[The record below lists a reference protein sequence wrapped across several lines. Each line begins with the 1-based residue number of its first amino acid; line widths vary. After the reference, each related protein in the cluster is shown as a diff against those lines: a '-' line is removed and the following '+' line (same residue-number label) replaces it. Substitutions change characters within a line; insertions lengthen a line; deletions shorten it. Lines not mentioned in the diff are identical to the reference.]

1 MRKQIFFLLVI
12 LISFTMYAEKP
23 RLAVMAIDDQSEKLS
38 ERIKD
43 SATIL
48 LRMHL
53 SSSGQFIVI
62 EEGRQKKMLMK
73 IVREQRKE
81 SYKMCYDDKCQI
93 PLGQALSADT
103 ILRSTV
109 TELGGTFS
117 IGVELIDLAKEAVTK
132 AANAEF
138 DGTEEGMAEA
148 VKKIAHDLTVR
159 SIEEANKRKEE
170 EEKRKEQAKIEAQ
183 KKQQM
188 ELEIKRKKEKEEELL
203 RKRKEEQKMLAYQE
217 ELHTAGSTRRT
228 VALTS
233 FLSGIAFSGAGI
245 GLIMY
250 SKQLD
255 EKWKDS
261 YELYLDAKTEEDAV
275 KHRKDVEKYRDRE
288 TATKVLG
295 GIFTGVGAGLV
306 ITGIIAWSVDS
317 KAEKGVKKKYDISF
331 TMDPFSKTAFLS
343 INY

>member
-1 MRKQIFFLLVI
+1 MRKKIVLLLLV
-12 LISFTMYAEKP
+12 LVSFSMYADKP

-117 IGVELIDLAKEAVTK
+117 IGVELIDLAKEAITK

-148 VKKIAHDLTVR
+148 VKKIVHDLTVR
-159 SIEEANKRKEE
+159 SIEEETKRKEE
-170 EEKRKEQAKIEAQ
+170 ERKKKELAKIEAQ
-183 KKQQM
+183 KKEQM
-188 ELEIKRKKEKEEELL
+188 ELEIKRKKEKEEELI
-203 RKRKEEQKMLAYQE
+203 RKLQEEQKMLAYQE
-217 ELHTAGSTRRT
+217 ELHTAGSTRRA

-233 FLSGIAFSGAGI
+233 FLSGLAFSGGGI
-245 GLIMY
+245 GLMLY
-250 SKQLD
+250 SKHLD
-255 EKWKDS
+255 EKWKES
-261 YELYLDAKTEEDAV
+261 YELYLDSKTEDAAV
-275 KHRKDVEKYRDRE
+275 KHRSDVEKYRDQE
-288 TATKVLG
+288 KITKVLG
-295 GIFTGVGAGLV
+295 GIFTGIGAGLV
-306 ITGIIAWSVDS
+306 ITGIVAWSVDS

-331 TMDPFSKTAFLS
+331 TMDPFSRTAFLS
-343 INY
+343 VNY

>member
-1 MRKQIFFLLVI
+1 MRKKIIFLLLI
-12 LISFTMYAEKP
+12 MISFALYADKP
-23 RLAVMAIDDQSEKLS
+23 KLAVMAIEDQSEKLT
-38 ERIKD
+38 EKIKD

-62 EEGRQKKMLMK
+62 DEGRQKKMLMQ
-73 IVREQRKE
+73 IVKEQRKE

-117 IGVELIDLAKEAVTK
+117 IGVELIDLAKEAITK

-138 DGTEEGMAEA
+138 DGTEEGIAEA
-148 VKKIAHDLTVR
+148 VKKIAYDLTVR
-159 SIEEANKRKEE
+159 SMEESNKRKEE
-170 EEKRKEQAKIEAQ
+170 EEKRKELARIEAE

-188 ELEIKRKKEKEEELL
+188 ELETKRKKEKEEQLL
-203 RKRKEEQKMLAYQE
+203 RKKKEEQKMLAYKN
-217 ELHTAGSTRRT
+217 ELHAAGSTRRK

-233 FLSGIAFSGAGI
+233 FLSGVAFSGAGI
-245 GLIMY
+245 GLLVY
-250 SKQLD
+250 SRQLD
-255 EKWKDS
+255 SKWNES
-261 YELYLDAKTEEDAV
+261 YNLYLGAETEEQAV
-275 KHRKDVEKYRDRE
+275 KHRKDVEKYRDQE
-288 TATKVLG
+288 KVTKVVG
-295 GIFTGVGAGLV
+295 GIFTGAGAGL
-306 ITGIIAWSVDS
+306 ILTGIIAWSIDS
-317 KAEKGVKKKYDISF
+317 KDEKAVKKKYDISF
-331 TMDPFSKTAFLS
+331 TLDPFSKTAFLS